1 MSLSITVYMLLYL
14 TPVIVLFNFYNL
26 RIKFIEIQFYN
37 RSAINSNSKNLI
49 GLYFITNSFFV
60 YV

>member
-1 MSLSITVYMLLYL
+1 MSLSITVYILLYL
-14 TPVIVLFNFYNL
+14 TPVIVLFNFYNQT
-26 RIKFIEIQFYN
+26 IKFIEIQFYN

-49 GLYFITNSFFV
+49 GLYFITNFFFV